1 MIGAMIT
8 RVGRP
13 RQQTCHLGH
22 PLSPANVRL
31 NGSGSR
37 ECCACAR
44 RRSRQWQRQHRASVP
59 RVDDKHPPTIAL
71 VVWASQN
78 LHAAWTYHRS
88 HADAAAQAPDDGT
101 PYTIINVAQPKLR
114 PPKIN
119 WPITG
124 TP

>member
-1 MIGAMIT
+1 MIT
-8 RVGRP
+8 GVGRP
-13 RQQTCHLGH
+13 RQQSCKCGHLFT
-22 PLSPANVRL
+22 PANVRH
-31 NGSGSR
+31 GRDGR
-37 ECCACAR
+37 QECCACAR
-44 RRSRQWQRQHRASVP
+44 RRSRQWQRQHRATVP

-78 LHAAWTYHRS
+78 LHATWSYHRS
-88 HADAAAQAPDDGT
+88 HADAAALAPADGT
-101 PYTIINVAQPKLR
+101 PHTIINVAQPKLR